1 MNWCILLPW
10 HWGFSEGGPR
20 ESRAKIAGEKRRCER
35 VPAALPV
42 FVYGRV
48 GGEPFS
54 EQTVTDNISAH
65 GGLLRL
71 SAELGRAQTL
81 LLTNLHTNEDLACR
95 VARRAKTETGRN
107 LIGVEFLRPAPRF
120 WSIDS
125 AR

>member
-1 MNWCILLPW
+1 
-10 HWGFSEGGPR
+10 
-20 ESRAKIAGEKRRCER
+20 
-35 VPAALPV
+35 
-42 FVYGRV
+42 V